1 MKHYHARHRT
11 FALTDKIYGQ
21 DITVIIGEEELFE
34 RWCKRNNIIYDQSRN
49 YAETGEVEIPTHNIY
64 YIHLPSFCNIPM
76 NMAVAAHEILHVAL
90 RVMHN
95 IGFEFSYDN
104 TEPLN
109 YYFEMLYKDF
119 LEKVYR

>member
-1 MKHYHARHRT
+1 
-11 FALTDKIYGQ
+11 
-21 DITVIIGEEELFE
+21 
-34 RWCKRNNIIYDQSRN
+34 
-49 YAETGEVEIPTHNIY
+49 
-64 YIHLPSFCNIPM
+64 M